1 MSAAKEKNHAF
12 LEEVFGGALPLLFL
26 GLSIALYLFGAPLV
40 LLMALFGARAG
51 SISPLWIVCAGI
63 GLFSCVTLA
72 RCQRREWLGTVSG
85 YIWFGI
91 AIGYAAFLIPAIG
104 VLLKGQSIPWHKLL
118 TYHGFTM
125 GGGPALYV
133 PIIAIWMILR
143 ERRYRRSQGVVTP

>member
-12 LEEVFGGALPLLFL
+12 LEAVFGGALPLVLL
-26 GLSIALYLFGAPLV
+26 GPSIALYFIGAPLV
-40 LLMALFGARAG
+40 LLMALSGARTG
-51 SISPLWIVCAGI
+51 SFSPLWIVGTGI
-63 GLFSCVTLA
+63 GLFSCVALA

-91 AIGYAAFLIPAIG
+91 AIGYAAFLLPAIG
-104 VLLKGQSIPWHKLL
+104 TLLRGQSIPWHKLL
-118 TYHGFTM
+118 GYQGFIM

-143 ERRYRRSQGVVTP
+143 ERRYRRSQGVVTS